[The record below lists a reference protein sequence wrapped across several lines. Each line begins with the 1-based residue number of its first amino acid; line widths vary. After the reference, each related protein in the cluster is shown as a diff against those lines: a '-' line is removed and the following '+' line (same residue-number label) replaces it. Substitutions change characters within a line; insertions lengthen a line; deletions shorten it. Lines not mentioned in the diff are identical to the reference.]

1 MDRNSGVP
9 AFRAAELLRRLAP
22 GCPVDRSGG
31 GKILE
36 VYPAEALIQW
46 GFKKRAAYGGDRIN
60 GDGVLP
66 AVRQP
71 IVCSIF
77 RGAVSD
83 RTPFGNL
90 SGSAHL
96 RPPIVDELAL
106 FKWRIRLSL
115 PGQAGGGSSWIHY
128 S

>member
-1 MDRNSGVP
+1 MDRNSGAP

-22 GCPVDRSGG
+22 DCPVDRSGG

-36 VYPAEALIQW
+36 VYPAGALIQS
-46 GFKKRAAYGGDRIN
+46 GFQKREAYGADHIN

-96 RPPIVDELAL
+96 RPPIVDELVL
-106 FKWRIRLSL
+106 SKWK
-115 PGQAGGGSSWIHY
+115 
-128 S
+128 